1 MDKMI
6 TKDKLAKKI
15 WIYLKTGIIMKGVI
29 LNKEIMMMLSR
40 EIMIPMGVKMITII
54 EKAMIDKM
62 TGETEVVIKTIIEII
77 EII

>member
-29 LNKEIMMMLSR
+29 LNKEIMMQLSR